1 MDLHEHIVTIFNRAY
16 NIDGVIYA
24 TIETVSSSRQYRE
37 CQLMDVLADALLI
50 QDDSGAIIAI
60 PLANITHI
68 EFRTDTPPQKIPGD
82 TDD

>member
-1 MDLHEHIVTIFNRAY
+1 
-16 NIDGVIYA
+16 
-24 TIETVSSSRQYRE
+24 
-37 CQLMDVLADALLI
+37 MDVLADALLI